1 MQTLFSRSML
11 IVLLVGLI
19 IGAISLKASAADYFP
34 LKAGNCWV
42 YYPSY
47 GNGYRIDSIVGT
59 EMVDTTLTYIWKR
72 LEAPPDN
79 YHERRWLVK
88 DGVDLKALQYWSNEL
103 EPPGAVPILLDPP
116 LSFGNVVNPIVGD
129 SWQVEVNIGTAHVKT
144 TYWVESITATVT
156 VPAGTFSN
164 CVRVRQKDEITVS
177 GLTEYK
183 YKKYFLAPGVGPVK
197 YVKYTRNW
205 VTVKKNQKLVA
216 YSLE

>member
-1 MQTLFSRSML
+1 MQTLFSRSMF

-88 DGVDLKALQYWSNEL
+88 DGVDLKALQYWDNMQ
-103 EPPGAVPILLDPP
+103 EPPLAEPLLLDPP
-116 LSFGNVVNPIVGD
+116 WFLGNIDNPNVGD
-129 SWQVEVNIGTAHVKT
+129 SWQFEVDFGTTHVKAT
-144 TYWVESITATVT
+144 LWVESITATVT

-164 CVRVRQKDEITVS
+164 CVKVRQKGEINTGTS
-177 GLTEYK
+177 IKSDYK
-183 YKKYFLAPGVGPVK
+183 RYWLAPGIGPVK

-205 VTVKKNQKLVA
+205 RIVTKNQKLVA

>member
-11 IVLLVGLI
+11 IVLIVGLI

-88 DGVDLKALQYWSNEL
+88 DGVDLKALQYWDNMQ
-103 EPPGAVPILLDPP
+103 EPPLTESLLLDPP
-116 LSFGNVVNPIVGD
+116 WFLGNIDNPNVGD
-129 SWQVEVNIGTAHVKT
+129 SWQIDLTSGATHFTVTF
-144 TYWVESITATVT
+144 WVESITATVT
-156 VPAGTFSN
+156 VPAGTFSG
-164 CVRVRQKDEITVS
+164 CVKVRQKGVVTTGTSMKSD
-177 GLTEYK
+177 YK
-183 YKKYFLAPGVGPVK
+183 RYWLAPGIGPVK
-197 YVKYTRNW
+197 YVKYNRNW
-205 VTVKKNQKLVA
+205 GIVTKNQKLVA